1 MAKQDRWRILNSGAI
16 DPLLW
21 DRCVAADPAAKVYNY
36 YEYLEVF
43 ARSWKGAVYGD
54 YAACFPLP
62 GFRNGTLPWL
72 MKPAA
77 TQQLQ
82 LAVGEGINP
91 GPELIAGLR
100 ELILQ
105 HYKVIQLA
113 VSPPVELGPVTKI
126 RTNYCLDLSPEY
138 DRLRSGFTKSG
149 LRNIRKAE
157 TAGLRLEETGDIDT
171 VIELYQAAYGALA
184 QLKDY
189 VYEAFR
195 KLATGQQYRHFRA
208 RTYVVKDDTG
218 AVVFAA
224 LLLEDHK
231 ALYYV
236 LGAPTEKGR
245 SLRATYYFIGE
256 LIRQYAGRVMKL
268 DFEGSDIKNVADFYL
283 SFGPQEEK
291 YHLYRLNR
299 YPQPV
304 KWLLRRVLGF

>member
-1 MAKQDRWRILNSGAI
+1 MAKQDRWRIVQAGAI

-21 DRCVAADPAAKVYNY
+21 DRCVASDPAAKVYNY
-36 YEYLEVF
+36 YDYLNTF

-54 YAACFPLP
+54 YVACFPLT
-62 GFRNGTLPWL
+62 GFRKGHLPWL

-82 LAVGEGINP
+82 LAVLDGINP
-91 GPELIAGLR
+91 GAEVIEGLR
-100 ELILQ
+100 ELILR
-105 HYKVIQLA
+105 HYKVIQVA
-113 VSPPVELGPVTKI
+113 VSPPVDLGPVTRV

-138 DRLRSGFTKSG
+138 PFLRSGFTKSG
-149 LRNIRKAE
+149 LRNIKKAE
-157 TAGLRLEETGDIDT
+157 AAGLSLEETGDIAI
-171 VIELYQAAYGALA
+171 VIDLYQAAYGALA
-184 QLKDY
+184 QLKTY

-195 KLATGQQYRHFRA
+195 KLAGQQYRHFRA
-208 RTYVVKDDTG
+208 RTYVVKEESG
-218 AVVFAA
+218 AIVFAA

-256 LIRQYAGRVMKL
+256 LIRQNAGKPVKL

-291 YHLYRLNR
+291 YHFYQLNR
-299 YPQPV
+299 YAQPL
-304 KWLLRRVLGF
+304 KWVLQKVLGF